1 MTGRN
6 DYWDRERECERFF
19 MERGPF
25 YYITT
30 ENLDW
35 MLYESKEEF
44 AVGTNIVAVSSARS
58 GFIVMDDTQ
67 MNNHH
72 HIMGAGTLVQAN
84 VFVEILHN
92 LERKYQKNMGKPSL
106 KEWSIRIDPVQDIKD
121 FRNKIAYT
129 DRNAYVA
136 RLDSTPTGYPWGSAY
151 LFFNGNLWQM
161 KAGTPFREVGGREKR
176 RICRSHEVDMPEHYK
191 VCDGMILRSSF
202 VDYHATEY
210 LFNSANQYFTMLTRR
225 GESDVEIAAILGE
238 HIQIPNEEVFQIVAS
253 WNPGKQLTALSLEE
267 KLRTAQKMKQRL
279 ASSNRQI
286 SLILRL
292 SATEVD
298 RLFPKPQ

>member
-19 MERGPF
+19 IERGPF
-25 YYITT
+25 YYIST

-44 AVGTNIVAVSSARS
+44 VVGTNIVAVSSARS

-176 RICRSHEVDMPEHYK
+176 KICRSHEVDMPEHYK

-238 HIQIPNEEVFQIVAS
+238 PFRF
-253 WNPGKQLTALSLEE
+253 PTKKCFKSLPHG
-267 KLRTAQKMKQRL
+267 
-279 ASSNRQI
+279 
-286 SLILRL
+286 IL
-292 SATEVD
+292 ENN
-298 RLFPKPQ
+298 